1 MLKQLEAL
9 LVPAEIKLA
18 QGQYSQLQRYHEMLL
33 DWNTRMD
40 LTNVP
45 PEEMAIRHYADSLL
59 VLVQGKWFPQGT
71 TLIDVGTGAG
81 LPGLPLAIARPDMRV
96 CLLDASRKRCG
107 FLSAVIEELQLK
119 NLMIMHARAEDA
131 AKGALRESCDL
142 AVARA
147 LAPMNVL
154 CELLLPYVR
163 VGGLALCWKGPS
175 VDEEMVSVSTA
186 LGILGAK
193 VAERIMLPLEGYAH
207 YVQSIKKL
215 TPTAKQYPRQAG
227 TPARNPL

>member
-1 MLKQLEAL
+1 MLEQLEAL
-9 LVPAEIKLA
+9 LAPTALRLD
-18 QGQYSQLQRYHEMLL
+18 QGQYAQLQRYHEMLL

-45 PEEMAIRHYADSLL
+45 AEEMALRHYADALL
-59 VLVQGKWFPQGT
+59 VLVQGRWFPQGI
-71 TLIDVGTGAG
+71 TLVDVGTGAG
-81 LPGLPLAIARPDMRV
+81 LPGLPLAIARPDMRI
-96 CLLDASRKRCG
+96 CLLDASRKHCS

-154 CELLLPYVR
+154 CELLLPYVK

-175 VDEEMVSVSTA
+175 IDEEMAAARTA
-186 LGILGAK
+186 LTSLGAK
-193 VAERIMLPLEGYAH
+193 AGVLFWLAVALVTALHQIWVLP
-207 YVQSIKKL
+207 
-215 TPTAKQYPRQAG
+215 PTLDSNNHSF
-227 TPARNPL
+227 ARR

>member
-1 MLKQLEAL
+1 MLEQLEAL
-9 LVPAEIKLA
+9 LAPTAVRLD
-18 QGQYSQLQRYHEMLL
+18 QGQYAQLQRYHEMLL

-45 PEEMAIRHYADSLL
+45 PEEMALRHYADSLL
-59 VLVQGKWFPQGT
+59 VLVQGSWFPQGT

-81 LPGLPLAIARPDMRV
+81 LPGLPLAIARPDMRI

-119 NLMIMHARAEDA
+119 NLMIMHARAEDGA
-131 AKGALRESCDL
+131 RGALRESCDL

-154 CELLLPYVR
+154 CEFLLPYVR

-175 VDEEMVSVSTA
+175 IDEEMASAHTA
-186 LGILGAK
+186 LSSLGAK
-193 VAERIMLPLEGYAH
+193 VGERILLPLEGYAH
-207 YVQSIKKL
+207 CVQSIKKL
-215 TPTAKQYPRQAG
+215 ASTAKQYPRQAG
-227 TPARNPL
+227 TPAKSPL

>member
-1 MLKQLEAL
+1 MLEQLEAL
-9 LVPAEIKLA
+9 LAPTAVRLD
-18 QGQYSQLQRYHEMLL
+18 QGQYAQLQRYHEMLL

-45 PEEMAIRHYADSLL
+45 PEEMALRHYADSLL
-59 VLVQGKWFPQGT
+59 VLVQGSWFPQGT

-81 LPGLPLAIARPDMRV
+81 LPGLPLAIARPDMRI

-119 NLMIMHARAEDA
+119 NLMIMHARAEDGA
-131 AKGALRESCDL
+131 RGALRESCDL

-154 CELLLPYVR
+154 CELLLPYVK

-175 VDEEMVSVSTA
+175 IDEEMASAHTA
-186 LGILGAK
+186 LSSLGAK
-193 VAERIMLPLEGYAH
+193 VGERILLPLEGYAH
-207 YVQSIKKL
+207 CVQSIKKL
-215 TPTAKQYPRQAG
+215 ASTAKQYPRQAG
-227 TPARNPL
+227 TPARSPL

>member
-1 MLKQLEAL
+1 MLEQLIAL
-9 LVPAEIKLA
+9 LTPAGIALDTDQCA
-18 QGQYSQLQRYHEMLL
+18 QLQRYHEMLI

-45 PEEMAIRHYADSLL
+45 PEEMALRHYADTLL
-59 VLVQGKWFPQGT
+59 VLGQDSWFPQGV

-81 LPGLPLAIARPDMRV
+81 LPGLPLAIARPDMKI

-107 FLSAVIEELQLK
+107 FLTAVKDELQLK

-142 AVARA
+142 AAARA

-154 CELLLPYVR
+154 CELLLPFVK

-175 VDEEMVSVSTA
+175 IDEEMAAARTA
-186 LGILGAK
+186 LISLGAK
-193 VAERIMLPLEGYAH
+193 AGERVMLPIAGYEH
-207 YVQSIKKL
+207 CVQSVRKVAS
-215 TPTAKQYPRQAG
+215 TAKQYPRQAG
-227 TPARNPL
+227 TPSRSPL